1 MERLLVRFSG
11 WCRPSLG
18 SLTSRFRGNCP
29 LFVAFCVSSMSFFL
43 RPEFFPVSR
52 GGVGWLWET
61 RGARAASPSPVD
73 IVHLCRRD
81 CAHCRNRLP
90 PVWRWNEAW
99 RSADVGK
106 STATRPRRKR
116 RNNNRRTDGTTPE
129 HGRRMDKK
137 TPQKNGAKEKKR
149 EKRREGGDDGA
160 RREKKRVTGLRGVLW
175 TSPSSSTL
183 LVAINSVPNLKQMM
197 WAACRTMDA
206 FSVSTVVGTAIEKHL
221 LETARTQWKWRDSP
235 LFPRPR
241 RSCISSP
248 FFYLVVDPFL
258 FLLLLFFS
266 MDGDDS
272 IFFRVVLLYARR
284 VEHSINWFV
293 QPQWMRGQTVGRP
306 LRPLDQSHWS
316 LEKMSKKMVFGET
329 Q

>member
-1 MERLLVRFSG
+1 MAVLSIRLNPKIQKVMIKMFFFQWFPPPPALLFLLFNALWCAEMERLLVRFSG

-160 RREKKRVTGLRGVLW
+160 RREKKTGHG
-175 TSPSSSTL
+175 SS
-183 LVAINSVPNLKQMM
+183 
-197 WAACRTMDA
+197 
-206 FSVSTVVGTAIEKHL
+206 GG
-221 LETARTQWKWRDSP
+221 P
-235 LFPRPR
+235 LNE
-241 RSCISSP
+241 
-248 FFYLVVDPFL
+248 
-258 FLLLLFFS
+258 
-266 MDGDDS
+266 S
-272 IFFRVVLLYARR
+272 IKFHFASR
-284 VEHSINWFV
+284 H
-293 QPQWMRGQTVGRP
+293 Q
-306 LRPLDQSHWS
+306 
-316 LEKMSKKMVFGET
+316 
-329 Q
+329 